1 MYALQRRGKLVPSP
15 MPKLEQTR
23 PTGNGRARGLVS
35 SRVSG
40 RRVDASTFALPS
52 DLSEVVEVLWTGRWD
67 LPADAPHTTELL
79 SDPSVHIVFEA
90 AERVSG
96 DNVVI
101 MHRPESRLVGVW
113 TKLWRRTLAGR
124 GFVRGVKLRPGAL
137 RAFADVSAIA
147 LSNRIT
153 PLSEVF
159 GPGVAELERAVLNP
173 DDDQAAFEPLVAWL
187 RARRRP
193 SPESRL
199 AIVMVERVVKDVTI
213 TTVDALA
220 RAFDS
225 SPRALQRLFRDTV
238 GASPKWVI
246 RRARLQEVAVRLERG
261 DAPSLAALAAELGYA
276 DQAHLARDFKRVVG
290 KSPSAFAVSVHR

>member
-1 MYALQRRGKLVPSP
+1 

-35 SRVSG
+35 SRSSG
-40 RRVDASTFALPS
+40 RRVESTTFAPPP
-52 DLSEVVEVLWTGRWD
+52 DLRDVVETLWTGRWD

-79 SDPSVHIVFEA
+79 SDPSVHFVFEA
-90 AERVSG
+90 AEQLDS
-96 DNVVI
+96 DNIVI
-101 MHRPESRLVGVW
+101 TNRTESRLVGVW

-137 RAFADVSAIA
+137 RAFADASASL
-147 LSNRIT
+147 LSNRIV
-153 PLSEVF
+153 PLFEVF
-159 GPGVAELERAVLNP
+159 GAGVAELERAVLS
-173 DDDQAAFEPLVAWL
+173 AREHEAGFEPLIDWL
-187 RARRRP
+187 RARRRL

-199 AIVMVERVVKDVTI
+199 AIAMVERIGKDATI
-213 TTVDALA
+213 TTVEALA

-225 SPRALQRLFRDTV
+225 SPRALQRLFRDAV

-246 RRARLQEVAVRLERG
+246 VRARLQEVALRLERG

-290 KSPSAFAVSVHR
+290 KSPSAFAVLVHR